1 MNEDQAA
8 LVDSLRDDGY
18 MVIIFTPD
26 ELRNLSL
33 VDTRYMENLLVT
45 KGREFIE
52 TERSRRI
59 IDEQQENEN
68 DR

>member
-1 MNEDQAA
+1 MDEDQSDLIDA
-8 LVDSLRDDGY
+8 LRDDGY

-59 IDEQQENEN
+59 IDEQQEK
-68 DR
+68 

>member
-1 MNEDQAA
+1 MNEDQSEMI
-8 LVDSLRDDGY
+8 DSLRDDGY

-68 DR
+68 E

>member
-1 MNEDQAA
+1 MDEDQSDLIDA
-8 LVDSLRDDGY
+8 LRDDGY

-68 DR
+68 E

>member
-8 LVDSLRDDGY
+8 LVESLRDDGY
-18 MVIIFTPD
+18 TVIIFTPD